1 MLILNWTFGLYYRN
15 LHDIK
20 VRVFDDNNDPVFVQ
34 AINDAI
40 IQNVGTKNLD
50 SIFEEC
56 ILKNSSKSPS
66 SKMGLVISAV
76 LNGGSAGS
84 FSNSSA
90 ETFGYDF
97 SYPTEYNTS
106 YLGTDNSLAYLS
118 FSDLAISFSKYGSYR
133 LVFEVDGI
141 ETVLSNIITVAP
153 EAESFKDRVKFLLKS
168 S

>member
-20 VRVFDDNNDPVFVQ
+20 LKVFDDNNDPVFVQ
-34 AINDAI
+34 AVDDAI
-40 IQNVGTKNLD
+40 IQNAGTKNLD

-66 SKMGLVISAV
+66 SKMGILISAV

-90 ETFGYDF
+90 EAFRYNF
-97 SYPTEYNTS
+97 AYPTEYNTS
-106 YLGTDNSLAYLS
+106 YLGNDNSYMS
-118 FSDLAISFSKYGSYR
+118 FSDLAVAFSKYGSYR
-133 LVFEVDGI
+133 LVFEIDGV
-141 ETVLSNIITVAP
+141 ETIFSSIITVVQ
-153 EAESFKDRVKFLLKS
+153 EAESFKDRVKFIFLVYS
-168 S
+168 